1 MATKAKKKVHFAKT
15 RLSELAAR
23 PGGLSRDDAVEGAMK
38 SLESMRDASD
48 AEIRRSIAAMADI
61 VFAPGIPFDD
71 EELFAV
77 QCLADQIVTLAG
89 TFGHAALDAAARS
102 LCDIADGLLRAG
114 LHHRQPIAVHVQTLR
129 LMAPGVMAL
138 SEEHC
143 EKLLGELARV
153 AEHFAYG
160 SLGTPPVLD
169 DVELI
174 AAAAK

>member
-1 MATKAKKKVHFAKT
+1 MATKAKKKIHFAKT

-23 PGGLSRDDAVEGAMK
+23 SGGLTRDDAVEGALK

-48 AEIRRSIAAMADI
+48 AEIRKSIAAMADI
-61 VFAPGIPFDD
+61 VFALGIAFDED
-71 EELFAV
+71 RLLAV

-89 TFGHAALDAAARS
+89 TFGYAALDSAARS
-102 LCDIADGLLRAG
+102 LCDIADGLLRTG
-114 LHHRQPIAVHVQTLR
+114 RHDRQPIAVHVQTLR

-143 EKLLGELARV
+143 ERLLGELARV
-153 AEHFAYG
+153 AEHFAFG
-160 SLGTPPVLD
+160 SLDIPPVHD